1 MHVFSS
7 RLKAFFPPSRPLSS
21 ETSAD
26 TRPVADPPPMEQ
38 VVVKRLEIARRGLE
52 EVRRHIGDGRPS
64 DAEMILGKLEEDLS
78 LLRNRLREAGDAPAG
93 QAN

>member
-7 RLKAFFPPSRPLSS
+7 RLKAFFPPSPSGEVASNRPAV
-21 ETSAD
+21 E
-26 TRPVADPPPMEQ
+26 PPPMEQ

-52 EVRRHIGDGRPS
+52 EARRHLGDGRS
-64 DAEMILGKLEEDLS
+64 GDAAMILGKLEEDLS
-78 LLRNRLREAGDAPAG
+78 LLRNRLRDAG